1 MRAGIDNPAVVQA
14 LNARFIEFENS
25 LEDMYGVFA
34 PQRRALGVFDFRSRK
49 LDRVAD
55 ERRDGARRM
64 RQINLQFSV
73 DHLRMSKHLV
83 QPVDRRARNAD
94 WLKH

>member
-1 MRAGIDNPAVVQA
+1 MRPRGRCLLAS
-14 LNARFIEFENS
+14 LLSS
-25 LEDMYGVFA
+25 LEAVSSVQTLTCPSCVG
-34 PQRRALGVFDFRSRK
+34 
-49 LDRVAD
+49 RVAD

-83 QPVDRRARNAD
+83 QPVDRRARNSD